1 MRGTRRGLVSG
12 AIVALLLTSPIRV
25 AWAGENSPGFAD
37 AAVASD
43 GVSTYAREQDVA
55 ELSQGKDLHGQ
66 VVATPM
72 EYRVELACP
81 VLNAP
86 QTDAACQRAVA
97 GCQVNGQQI
106 GSGFLY
112 DIFARPRGST
122 QPWVNVGST
131 CFAAQVPGAA
141 PTVTLAMLRD
151 AMHNTPWATASIST
165 QPVGDVTLVGL
176 KTFYRLNWS
185 SQGYEPGELEAI
197 DPARMLGRRVEI
209 RPKIDHFTYVFGDGT
224 TFGPTRSPG
233 GVYPN
238 GDITHAYPKTGSYA
252 VRVDTTFTADFR
264 VDGGPW
270 TAIPET
276 VTVTGPV
283 TTVTV
288 KAARA
293 VLVN

>member
-1 MRGTRRGLVSG
+1 MRRIIGTT
-12 AIVALLLTSPIRV
+12 VALLLLTFSLSPS
-25 AWAGENSPGFAD
+25 AAAGEVDVLGV
-37 AAVASD
+37 AVN
-43 GVSTYAREQDVA
+43 GEGTVARVTEEKTAQLA
-55 ELSQGKDLHGQ
+55 QGKDLHGQ

-81 VLNAP
+81 VLNAS

-176 KTFYRLNWS
+176 KTFYRVNWS
-185 SQGYEPGELEAI
+185 SQGYEPGEVEAI

-209 RPKIDHFTYVFGDGT
+209 RPKVDHFTYVFGDGA

-238 GDITHAYPKTGSYA
+238 GDITHAYPQTGSYA

>member
-1 MRGTRRGLVSG
+1 MRRIIGTT
-12 AIVALLLTSPIRV
+12 VALLLLTFSLSPS
-25 AWAGENSPGFAD
+25 AAAGEVDVLGV
-37 AAVASD
+37 AVN
-43 GVSTYAREQDVA
+43 GEGTVARVTEEKTAQLA
-55 ELSQGKDLHGQ
+55 QGKDLHGQ

-81 VLNAP
+81 VLNAS

-176 KTFYRLNWS
+176 KTFYRVNWS
-185 SQGYEPGELEAI
+185 SQGYEPGEVEAI

-209 RPKIDHFTYVFGDGT
+209 RPKVDHFTYVFGDGA

-238 GDITHAYPKTGSYA
+238 GDITHAYPQIGSYA

>member
-1 MRGTRRGLVSG
+1 MRRIIGTT
-12 AIVALLLTSPIRV
+12 VALLLLTFSLSP
-25 AWAGENSPGFAD
+25 AAAAGEVDVLGV
-37 AAVASD
+37 AVN
-43 GVSTYAREQDVA
+43 GEGTVARVTEEKTAQLA
-55 ELSQGKDLHGQ
+55 QGKDLHGQ

-176 KTFYRLNWS
+176 KTFYRVNWS
-185 SQGYEPGELEAI
+185 SQGYEPGEVEAI

-238 GDITHAYPKTGSYA
+238 GDITHAYPQTGSYA

-270 TAIPET
+270 TVVPET

>member
-1 MRGTRRGLVSG
+1 MRRIIGTT
-12 AIVALLLTSPIRV
+12 VALLLLTFSLSPS
-25 AWAGENSPGFAD
+25 AAAGEVDVLGV
-37 AAVASD
+37 AVN
-43 GVSTYAREQDVA
+43 GEGTVARVTEEKTAQLA
-55 ELSQGKDLHGQ
+55 QGKDLHGQ

-176 KTFYRLNWS
+176 KTFYRVNWS
-185 SQGYEPGELEAI
+185 SQGYEPGEVEAI

-209 RPKIDHFTYVFGDGT
+209 RPKVDHFTYVFGDGA

>member
-1 MRGTRRGLVSG
+1 M
-12 AIVALLLTSPIRV
+12 
-25 AWAGENSPGFAD
+25 
-37 AAVASD
+37 
-43 GVSTYAREQDVA
+43 
-55 ELSQGKDLHGQ
+55 SQGKDLHGQ

-81 VLNAP
+81 VLNAS

-176 KTFYRLNWS
+176 KTFYRVNWS
-185 SQGYEPGELEAI
+185 SQGYEPGEVEAI

-209 RPKIDHFTYVFGDGT
+209 RPKVDHFTYVFGDGA

-238 GDITHAYPKTGSYA
+238 GDITHAYPQTGSYA

>member
-1 MRGTRRGLVSG
+1 MRRIIGTTV
-12 AIVALLLTSPIRV
+12 AALLLTIALSPSAAADEVDGLGVAVNGEGTVARV
-25 AWAGENSPGFAD
+25 TEEETAQLA
-37 AAVASD
+37 
-43 GVSTYAREQDVA
+43 
-55 ELSQGKDLHGQ
+55 QGKDLHGQ
-66 VVATPM
+66 VVTTPM

-112 DIFARPRGST
+112 DIFARPRGSA
-122 QPWVNVGST
+122 QAWANVGST

-176 KTFYRLNWS
+176 KTFYRVKWS
-185 SQGYEPGELEAI
+185 SQGYEPGEVEAI

-209 RPKIDHFTYVFGDGT
+209 RPKVDHFTYVFGDGT
-224 TFGPTRSPG
+224 TFGPTLSPG

-270 TAIPET
+270 SAIPET
-276 VTVTGPV
+276 ATVTGPV

>member
-1 MRGTRRGLVSG
+1 M
-12 AIVALLLTSPIRV
+12 
-25 AWAGENSPGFAD
+25 
-37 AAVASD
+37 
-43 GVSTYAREQDVA
+43 
-55 ELSQGKDLHGQ
+55 SQGKDLHGQ

-209 RPKIDHFTYVFGDGT
+209 RPKVDHFTYVFGDGA

>member
-1 MRGTRRGLVSG
+1 MRRIIGTT
-12 AIVALLLTSPIRV
+12 VALLLLTFSLSPS
-25 AWAGENSPGFAD
+25 AAAGEVDVLGV
-37 AAVASD
+37 AVN
-43 GVSTYAREQDVA
+43 GEGTVARVTEEKTAQLA
-55 ELSQGKDLHGQ
+55 QGKDLHGQ

-81 VLNAP
+81 VLNAS

-176 KTFYRLNWS
+176 KTFYRVNWS
-185 SQGYEPGELEAI
+185 SQGYEPGEVEAI

-209 RPKIDHFTYVFGDGT
+209 RPKVDHFTYVFGDGA

>member
-1 MRGTRRGLVSG
+1 M
-12 AIVALLLTSPIRV
+12 
-25 AWAGENSPGFAD
+25 
-37 AAVASD
+37 
-43 GVSTYAREQDVA
+43 
-55 ELSQGKDLHGQ
+55 SQGKDLHGQ

-176 KTFYRLNWS
+176 KTFYRVNWS
-185 SQGYEPGELEAI
+185 SQGYEPGEVEAI

-209 RPKIDHFTYVFGDGT
+209 RPSGCC
-224 TFGPTRSPG
+224 
-233 GVYPN
+233 
-238 GDITHAYPKTGSYA
+238 
-252 VRVDTTFTADFR
+252 
-264 VDGGPW
+264 
-270 TAIPET
+270 
-276 VTVTGPV
+276 
-283 TTVTV
+283 
-288 KAARA
+288 
-293 VLVN
+293 

>member
-1 MRGTRRGLVSG
+1 MRRIIGTT
-12 AIVALLLTSPIRV
+12 VALLLLTFSLSPS
-25 AWAGENSPGFAD
+25 AAAGEVDVLGV
-37 AAVASD
+37 AVN
-43 GVSTYAREQDVA
+43 GEGTVARVTEEKTAQLA
-55 ELSQGKDLHGQ
+55 QGKDLHGQ

-176 KTFYRLNWS
+176 KTFYRVNWS
-185 SQGYEPGELEAI
+185 SQGYEPGEVEAI

-209 RPKIDHFTYVFGDGT
+209 RPKVDHFTYVFGDGA

-238 GDITHAYPKTGSYA
+238 GDITHAYPQTGSYA

-270 TAIPET
+270 TVIPET

>member
-1 MRGTRRGLVSG
+1 MRATLSVLLG
-12 AIVALLLTSPIRV
+12 ALLILGTGASV
-25 AWAGENSPGFAD
+25 AAAGEG
-37 AAVASD
+37 D
-43 GVSTYAREQDVA
+43 GVSAFVTSGGTRTNARQEQVA

-197 DPARMLGRRVEI
+197 DPARMLGYHVDI
-209 RPKIDHFTYVFGDGT
+209 RPVLVGYTYHFGDGT
-224 TFGPTRSPG
+224 SFGPTPDPG
-233 GVYPN
+233 GTYPN
-238 GDITHAYPKTGSYA
+238 GGITHPYAKAGAYA
-252 VRVDTTFTADFR
+252 VRIDATLGAEFR
-264 VDGGPW
+264 IEGGPW
-270 TAIPET
+270 TRIRDTATVGGIPT
-276 VTVTGPV
+276 SMS
-283 TTVTV
+283 V
-288 KAARA
+288 KTARA
-293 VLVN
+293 VLVNQ

>member
-1 MRGTRRGLVSG
+1 MRRIIGTT
-12 AIVALLLTSPIRV
+12 VALLLLTFSLSPS
-25 AWAGENSPGFAD
+25 AAAGEVDVLGV
-37 AAVASD
+37 AVN
-43 GVSTYAREQDVA
+43 GEGTVARVTEEKTAQLA
-55 ELSQGKDLHGQ
+55 QGKDLHGQ

-176 KTFYRLNWS
+176 KTFYRVNWS
-185 SQGYEPGELEAI
+185 SQGYEPGEVEAI

-209 RPKIDHFTYVFGDGT
+209 RPKVDHFTYVFGDGA

-238 GDITHAYPKTGSYA
+238 GDITHSYPQTGSYA